1 MRRATERSSPKLL
14 RDGVVVRGAL
24 EVAALGQKPVG
35 VDQFEWVRRGRQDF
49 IVQAIA
55 VER

>member
-1 MRRATERSSPKLL
+1 MGDGGDILDER
-14 RDGVVVRGAL
+14 VVVRGAL